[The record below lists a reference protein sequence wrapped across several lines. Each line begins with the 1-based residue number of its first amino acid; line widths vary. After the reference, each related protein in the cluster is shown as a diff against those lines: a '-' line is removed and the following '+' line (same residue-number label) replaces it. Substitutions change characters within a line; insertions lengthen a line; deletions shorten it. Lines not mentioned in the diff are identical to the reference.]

1 MKKIILPTLFAIG
14 LVLLGSA
21 VTSAQTSSVA
31 GEWDAAYNT
40 PGGPRAFKL
49 VFAVDGEKITGTAKR
64 SNGDVPLTGTIK
76 GDDISFNYTIS
87 YNGNGVLLSFTG
99 KVKGDTMGGTVFFNE
114 AASDEWS
121 AKRTPPPTADKPKS
135 N

>member
-21 VTSAQTSSVA
+21 ATSAQTSSVA

-76 GDDISFNYTIS
+76 GDDISFNYPIS
-87 YNGNGVLLSFTG
+87 YTGNGVLLSFTG

>member
-1 MKKIILPTLFAIG
+1 MKSIILSTLFIIG
-14 LVLLGSA
+14 LGFISA
-21 VTSAQTSSVA
+21 GNVTAQTGSVA

-49 VFAVDGEKITGTAKR
+49 VFTVDGEKITGTAKR

-87 YNGNGVLLSFTG
+87 YNGNGVLLTFTG
-99 KVKGDTMGGTVFFNE
+99 KVKADTMGGTVYFNDS
-114 AASDEWS
+114 ASDEWS
-121 AKRTPPPTADKPKS
+121 AKRIPPPTTDKPKFR
-135 N
+135 